1 MPQLTPH
8 QKHIAALTTA
18 AKKSK
23 NPVKVKQLITKIKVK
38 KAHLNWLAQ

>member
-1 MPQLTPH
+1 MTQH
-8 QKHIAALTTA
+8 QKHIAAITAA

>member
-1 MPQLTPH
+1 MNKH
-8 QKHIAALTTA
+8 DKHIAALTTA

-38 KAHLNWLAQ
+38 KAAQNWLAQ

>member
-1 MPQLTPH
+1 MTKH
-8 QKHIAALTTA
+8 QKQLAALTNA
-18 AKKSK
+18 AKKAK

>member
-1 MPQLTPH
+1 MTKH
-8 QKHIAALTTA
+8 DKHIAALTTA

>member
-1 MPQLTPH
+1 MTKHNKQL
-8 QKHIAALTTA
+8 AALTTA

-38 KAHLNWLAQ
+38 KAVQNWLAQ